1 MTLSEIREQLAVVA
15 QRNGRPPYDL
25 CVLKAVQF
33 AVKNGTEHPLKEH
46 LDIKQPT
53 EIPKVEKK
61 QPAVKAGP
69 KVPQASQEDIKD
81 LCDWISAQVGRQNQL
96 AVKAGT
102 SHSIIWRVRKSKTCT
117 KRLYEQLLRA
127 KNEII
132 EGASAQGGTCVEQQE
147 LMQIK
152 TRLSKLYDKLGQ
164 VFNRLLQL
172 EKDVRICL

>member
-132 EGASAQGGTCVEQQE
+132 EGASAQGG
-147 LMQIK
+147 
-152 TRLSKLYDKLGQ
+152 
-164 VFNRLLQL
+164 
-172 EKDVRICL
+172 